1 MKKKKNVNGIREA
14 GLPVPLA
21 VAQTMAT
28 LNSCGL
34 AFNGK

>member
-1 MKKKKNVNGIREA
+1 MKIANGTRVA

-21 VAQTMAT
+21 IAQTMAT
-28 LNSCGL
+28 LKLCGL